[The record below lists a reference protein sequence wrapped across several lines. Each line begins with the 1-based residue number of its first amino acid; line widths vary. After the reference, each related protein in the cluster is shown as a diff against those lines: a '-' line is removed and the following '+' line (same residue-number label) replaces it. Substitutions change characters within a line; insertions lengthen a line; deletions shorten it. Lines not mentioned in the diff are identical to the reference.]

1 MQVRELHSI
10 ETLHAFRL
18 LAGDGGLNHPMK
30 DVVLLEYE
38 SLKQETPDFYQE
50 DFIVSTLLYAKDD
63 PSLLLPTFQRLM
75 DLGAAGLAFKSVYYQ
90 ALPEEVLE
98 LANARNF
105 PVFVFDDLYMED
117 VILVITDYIR
127 QQQEFSLFEEPLF
140 DILTNQSTA
149 DIQHLCGQMNPGR
162 QKYMCAVYVHTS
174 QTESTWSGTLRD
186 TLTTRTARKLLTGYR
201 FLQFRKGFFILINDN
216 RPLDPTAVISKC
228 QDLLRELGCLA
239 QDLCFGVSGVYQKT
253 VDFDCIIREAFDALT
268 VALAFSRSHQFYSTL
283 GYYHLVFPM
292 LRDKSA
298 RKSMYQFV
306 RILADYDQNN
316 GSGNLTQTLKA
327 YANLDYDIRKTATA
341 LGQHPNTIRYRLKK
355 IGELIGANHHS
366 DEAMFL
372 LGEFLRLDALQQQIF

>member
-162 QKYMCAVYVHTS
+162 QKYMCAVYIHTS

-201 FLQFRKGFFILINDN
+201 FLQFRKGF
-216 RPLDPTAVISKC
+216 
-228 QDLLRELGCLA
+228 
-239 QDLCFGVSGVYQKT
+239 Y
-253 VDFDCIIREAFDALT
+253 
-268 VALAFSRSHQFYSTL
+268 
-283 GYYHLVFPM
+283 
-292 LRDKSA
+292 
-298 RKSMYQFV
+298 
-306 RILADYDQNN
+306 
-316 GSGNLTQTLKA
+316 
-327 YANLDYDIRKTATA
+327 
-341 LGQHPNTIRYRLKK
+341 PN
-355 IGELIGANHHS
+355 
-366 DEAMFL
+366 
-372 LGEFLRLDALQQQIF
+372 Q